1 MKKETKALNE
11 ILIKHKIPITK
22 TPVIAYGKKTK
33 RMYYNTFTKARGE
46 NLEEVVGKEIYDK
59 NNYTIID
66 RKGYYASRYIC
77 YEIPKSDIICLVE
90 LTIRFSEIEKKNNT
104 WTLYNVVL
112 LNKKKKS
119 LSAISFSSEGYVGSI
134 PVIYDSETTS
144 KECKSYIKEF
154 AKNEPIISD
163 KLGKIYYTCVD
174 SHSYW
179 YHNPCSNFC
188 TSMQKALKATEDG
201 KVGIN
206 GETYA
211 ELADVVSKFFG
222 GKIKNISGNKVVD
235 ITASPENLKK
245 YLMYKEPKGMTAE
258 NIKKDKFLNIKLK
271 DIKYNPSYDS
281 CVGFIERVNDNMC
294 VLRTMKK
301 NDEEKVMDEICKI
314 FIDKKKAY
322 AYKKNDFDNWCKMR
336 LSISVDTLNFKLT
349 GFESKNTDGT
359 MLEYFGKI
367 IEDIPENK
375 KDVILKLLIVDP
387 FLEQLLKSEFKE
399 FVLYCLLNPYENF
412 DYNAW
417 MAKYFGKVDKTQ
429 KGFYKKLGLNK
440 YQTEWFAR
448 LYTKNKEK
456 AADEQYRWFKP
467 PFLSINCFSQIFNTN
482 FNLDRSYYYREEI
495 DYVDISFLDNKS
507 FEMLA
512 NAFKNGECDRYIRNN
527 IFLEKKFP
535 HTIYKLYGLSTLVNM
550 IDYIKYFN
558 KAANKDWH
566 AVSYYRDYFSMVNKM
581 CAFEGF
587 DKSAYKPYFDKNK
600 VIKSIT
606 SMHDIV
612 TELYNVRRDEISI
625 KAFKKTTEKLSK
637 WAYEDGDFT
646 VIAPEKPDDLA
657 IEGTTLHHCV
667 KSYIGRVAEGYT
679 NIMFIRK
686 ISDKSKPFFT
696 VEVSNSGAIEQVHGS
711 CNCNVENGSDLEKFV
726 KDWAKNK
733 KLKLTD
739 FNKIR

>member
-1 MKKETKALNE
+1 MKKETEALNK
-11 ILIKHKIPITK
+11 ILVKHKIPITK
-22 TPVIAYGKKTK
+22 TPVVAYGRKAK
-33 RMYYNTFTKARGE
+33 RIYYNTFTKARGE

-59 NNYTIID
+59 NDYTIIN

-77 YEIPKSDIICLVE
+77 YEIPKSDIICFAE
-90 LTIRFSEIEKKNNT
+90 LIIHFSEIEKKDNA

-112 LNKKKKS
+112 FNKKKES
-119 LSAISFSSEGYVGSI
+119 LSTITFTSKNYCGNI
-134 PVIYDSETTS
+134 PVVYDSETTA
-144 KECKSYIKEF
+144 KECRKYIREF
-154 AKNEPIISD
+154 AKNEPFIRD

-174 SHSYW
+174 TYGYWRYNSY
-179 YHNPCSNFC
+179 NTFC
-188 TSMQKALKATEDG
+188 VSMQNALKASEDE
-201 KVGIN
+201 KIGIN

-211 ELADVVSKFFG
+211 EMTNIISKFFG
-222 GKIKNISGNKVVD
+222 GKIKNIGGSKVVD
-235 ITASPENLKK
+235 ITTSPKNLNK
-245 YLMYKEPKGMTAE
+245 YLMYKEPKGMTTE

-271 DIKYNPSYDS
+271 DIKYNPSYNS
-281 CVGFIERVNDNMC
+281 CVGFIERINDNMC

-301 NDEEKVMDEICKI
+301 NDEEKTMDEICKI

-322 AYKKNDFDNWCKMR
+322 AYKKNDFNNWCKMR

-375 KDVILKLLIVDP
+375 RDVILKLLITDP

-399 FVLYCLLNPYENF
+399 FVLYCLLNSYENF
-412 DYNAW
+412 NYNAW
-417 MAKYFGKVDKTQ
+417 MTKYFGKIDKTQ

-440 YQTEWFAR
+440 YQIEWFAK

-456 AADEQYRWFKP
+456 AVDEKYRKFGP
-467 PFLSINCFSQIFNTN
+467 PFLSISCFSQIFNTN
-482 FNLDRSYYYREEI
+482 LNFEPCYYRNEI
-495 DYVDISFLDNKS
+495 EYIDISFLDNKS
-507 FEMLA
+507 FEILA
-512 NAFKNGECDRYIRNN
+512 NAFKNGTKDRYIRNN
-527 IFLEKKFP
+527 IFLEKNFP
-535 HTIYKLYGLSTLVNM
+535 HIIYKLYGLSTLVNM

-558 KAANKDWH
+558 KVAKKNWH
-566 AVSYYRDYFSMVNKM
+566 ATSYYRDYLCMVNEM
-581 CAFEGF
+581 CTFEDF

-600 VIKSIT
+600 VIGSIT
-606 SMHDIV
+606 SMHDMLV
-612 TELYNVRRDEISI
+612 ELYNVKRDEISI
-625 KAFKKTTEKLSK
+625 KAFKEATKKLSK
-637 WAYEDGDFT
+637 WTYEDGDFA
-646 VIAPEKPDDLA
+646 VIAPQKPDDLA

-667 KSYIGRVAEGYT
+667 KSYIGRVTEGYT

-711 CNCNVENGSDLEKFV
+711 CNCNVEKESDLEKFV
-726 KDWAKNK
+726 TNWAKNK
-733 KLKLTD
+733 KLKLTN